1 MRQDEIEMEMEME
14 IEMEMERVSQGEDI
28 WDGMESG
35 QAFSSSG

>member
-35 QAFSSSG
+35 HAFSRSG